1 MAKAKKY
8 DYRVVQATAGWRAEI
23 IRRVTS
29 KKTMVSKSQD
39 GFCSE
44 SEAKEWGEQALK
56 SFLKSLDE
64 RNKRRS
70 SQRDKRRQE

>member
-8 DYRVVQATAGWRAEI
+8 DCRVLQVTAGWRAEI

-29 KKTMVSKSQD
+29 KKTVVSKSQD

-44 SEAKEWGEQALK
+44 SAAEEWGEQALT

-70 SQRDKRRQE
+70 SQRVKRRQE